1 MSDGWLRAVGRADA
15 FVPDDLEEIAMSFGA
30 PEWLWGLLLMPLLIA
45 LFVHAE
51 HRGLT
56 RLQQFVSARLL
67 PNLAGTANRPR
78 RIIRYGLLLLGL
90 ALAIVSLAQPR
101 WGYTFEDVKRKGL
114 DLLIAVDTS
123 RSMLSNDIQPNR
135 LERLKLAIQDLI
147 DQLQGDRIGLIAF
160 AGRSFLQAPLT
171 IDYDAVIEAVN
182 DLDTKT
188 IPEGGSNISSAITLA
203 TQSFGK
209 SAMGN
214 RALIIFTDGE
224 ELSGDA
230 VKTAK
235 AAADAGV
242 RIFTIGVGTPQG
254 SLIPVTGDNGE
265 TSFVKDINGQVVKSK
280 LDDKRLREVAEATGG
295 FYLHLEN
302 GPRTMQQIQT
312 EGLAK
317 MQAAEMDVRLSR
329 RPIERYEWPLGGA
342 LIALALS
349 ILVPERKRVRQRAHV
364 LTPARNVPH
373 SLAGGA
379 AKTAGAAATLLML
392 LCSSAFAMAP
402 GINAYQQG
410 KFEDAYREFQDTLK
424 SHPQSRAVDE
434 LQFDSGAAAY
444 KLKDYNKALESF
456 SQALLTPDTGLQT
469 KGHYNLGNTLYQRGE
484 TQKSD
489 DKKLSDWTNAL
500 DHYEQTL
507 KLDPQ
512 NKEAKDNYEYVKKK
526 IDELKNKKE
535 QQQQPSPSPTPPQ
548 KNKQDKKDQQ
558 QQQQQNQDQQQQQ
571 KDQQQQ
577 QQQQQQ
583 NQNQQQQKDQQQ
595 AQNQQSQN
603 GSGSDKQQKEQQQ
616 KDQSQAKNEPQK
628 KQQQQPGESPSPSP
642 GAEKQQDNQPSPS
655 PGERQAEQS
664 PSPGEGENEMP
675 SPSPG
680 EGEDENASPTP
691 AESPQKKF
699 AGEVK
704 GAGGDNSQKP
714 ADKDEQVA
722 EAEQEKEGQMS
733 ERQALALLES
743 MKDEEARVR
752 LDERK
757 VKRHVY
763 NDG

>member
-1 MSDGWLRAVGRADA
+1 MT
-15 FVPDDLEEIAMSFGA
+15 FGE
-30 PEWLWGLLLMPLLIA
+30 PEWLWGLLLIPLLIA
-45 LFVHAE
+45 LFVRAE
-51 HRGLT
+51 HRGLK

-67 PNLAGTANRPR
+67 PQLAGTVNRRR
-78 RIIRYGLLLLGL
+78 RIIRFALLLLGL

-114 DLLIAVDTS
+114 DLLVAVDTS
-123 RSMLSNDIQPNR
+123 RSMLSNDVQPNR
-135 LERLKLAIQDLI
+135 LERVKLAIQDLI
-147 DQLQGDRIGLIAF
+147 NELQGDRVGLIAF
-160 AGRSFLQAPLT
+160 AGRAFLQAPLT
-171 IDYDAVIEAVN
+171 IDYDAVIEAVT

-188 IPEGGSNISSAITLA
+188 IPEGGTNISSAITLA

-235 AAADAGV
+235 AATDAGV

-254 SLIPVTGDNGE
+254 SLIPVTSDNGE
-265 TSFVKDINGQVVKSK
+265 TSFVKDTAGQVVKSK

-302 GPRTMQQIQT
+302 GPRTMQQVQS

-349 ILVPERKRVRQRAHV
+349 ILIPERKRVRERAHV
-364 LTPARNVPH
+364 PAPARNAGRSV
-373 SLAGGA
+373 AGGPVKA
-379 AKTAGAAATLLML
+379 AGAAVAVLIL
-392 LCSSAFAMAP
+392 LCSSVFATVP

-410 KFEDAYREFQDTLK
+410 KFEDAYKEFQDTLK
-424 SHPQSRAVDE
+424 SHPQSRAEDE
-434 LQFDSGAAAY
+434 LQFDSGTAAY

-484 TQKSD
+484 MQKAD

-548 KNKQDKKDQQ
+548 KNKQNKQDQQ
-558 QQQQQNQDQQQQQ
+558 QKQQNQQNQDQQQQQ
-571 KDQQQQ
+571 KDQQQKDQKDQQQQQ

-583 NQNQQQQKDQQQ
+583 NQNQQDQKDQQQ
-595 AQNQQSQN
+595 AQNQQSQDK
-603 GSGSDKQQKEQQQ
+603 SGSDKDQKEQQQ

-642 GAEKQQDNQPSPS
+642 GAEKQQGNQPSPS
-655 PGERQAEQS
+655 PGQRQAEQS

-680 EGEDENASPTP
+680 EGEEENASPTP

-699 AGEVK
+699 AGDVK

-714 ADKDEQVA
+714 ADKNEQMAA

-763 NDG
+763 NDW

>member
-1 MSDGWLRAVGRADA
+1 MT
-15 FVPDDLEEIAMSFGA
+15 FGA
-30 PEWLWGLLLMPLLIA
+30 KEWLWGLLMIPLLIA
-45 LFVHAE
+45 LFVHSE
-51 HRGLT
+51 HRGLK

-67 PNLAGTANRPR
+67 PQLAGTVNRRR
-78 RIIRYGLLLLGL
+78 RITRFGFLLLGL

-114 DLLIAVDTS
+114 DLLVAVDTS
-123 RSMLSNDIQPNR
+123 RSMLSNDVQPNR
-135 LERLKLAIQDLI
+135 LDRVKLAIQDLI
-147 DQLQGDRIGLIAF
+147 DELQGDRVGLIAF
-160 AGRSFLQAPLT
+160 DGRAFLQAPLT
-171 IDYDAVIEAVN
+171 IDYDAVIEAVG

-188 IPEGGSNISSAITLA
+188 IPEGGTNISSAITLA

-254 SLIPVTGDNGE
+254 SLIPVTSDNGE

-280 LDDKRLREVAEATGG
+280 LDDKRLREIAQATGG

-302 GPRTMQQIQT
+302 GPRSMQQIQN

-317 MQAAEMDVRLSR
+317 MQAAAMDVRLSR
-329 RPIERYEWPLGGA
+329 RPIERYEWPLGAA

-349 ILVPERKRVRQRAHV
+349 ILIPERKRVRERAHV
-364 LTPARNVPH
+364 PAPARNAGRSV
-373 SLAGGA
+373 AGGA
-379 AKTAGAAATLLML
+379 VKATGAAVAVLVL
-392 LCSSAFAMAP
+392 LCSSVFATVP
-402 GINAYQQG
+402 GINSYQQG
-410 KFEDAYREFQDTLK
+410 KFEDAYKEFQDTLK
-424 SHPQSRAVDE
+424 SHPQSSAEDE
-434 LQFDSGAAAY
+434 LQFDSGTAAY

-456 SQALLTPDTGLQT
+456 SQALLTPDAGLQT

-484 TQKSD
+484 MQKSD

-558 QQQQQNQDQQQQQ
+558 QNQQNQDQQQQQ
-571 KDQQQQ
+571 KDQQQKDQKDQ

-583 NQNQQQQKDQQQ
+583 Q
-595 AQNQQSQN
+595 
-603 GSGSDKQQKEQQQ
+603 QQQ

-642 GAEKQQDNQPSPS
+642 GGEKKQDNQPSPS
-655 PGERQAEQS
+655 PGERRAEQS
-664 PSPGEGENEMP
+664 PSPGEGENE
-675 SPSPG
+675 
-680 EGEDENASPTP
+680 
-691 AESPQKKF
+691 
-699 AGEVK
+699 
-704 GAGGDNSQKP
+704 KP
-714 ADKDEQVA
+714 
-722 EAEQEKEGQMS
+722 
-733 ERQALALLES
+733 
-743 MKDEEARVR
+743 
-752 LDERK
+752 
-757 VKRHVY
+757 
-763 NDG
+763 

>member
-1 MSDGWLRAVGRADA
+1 MT
-15 FVPDDLEEIAMSFGA
+15 FGA
-30 PEWLWGLLLMPLLIA
+30 PEWLWGLLLVPLLIA
-45 LFVHAE
+45 IFVNAE
-51 HRGLT
+51 HRGLK

-67 PNLAGTANRPR
+67 PQLAGTVNRQR
-78 RIIRYGLLLLGL
+78 RIIRFALQLLGL
-90 ALAIVSLAQPR
+90 ALAILSLAQPR

-123 RSMLSNDIQPNR
+123 RSMLSNDVQPSR
-135 LERLKLAIQDLI
+135 LERVKLAIQDLV
-147 DQLQGDRIGLIAF
+147 DELQGDRVGLIAF

-188 IPEGGSNISSAITLA
+188 IPEGGTNISSAIELA

-230 VKTAK
+230 VKSAK

-242 RIFTIGVGTPQG
+242 RIFTVGVGTPQG

-302 GPRTMQQIQT
+302 GPRTMQQVQG

-342 LIALALS
+342 LIGLALS
-349 ILVPERKRVRQRAHV
+349 ILIPERKRVRVQATV
-364 LTPARNVPH
+364 PAPARNVPY
-373 SLAGGA
+373 SMGGGP
-379 AKTAGAAATLLML
+379 AKAAGAAAVLLIL
-392 LCSSAFAMAP
+392 LCSSAFATVP
-402 GINAYQQG
+402 GVNAYQQG
-410 KFEDAYREFQDTLK
+410 KFEDAYKEFQDTLK
-424 SHPQSRAVDE
+424 SHPQSRAEDE
-434 LQFDSGAAAY
+434 LQFDSGTAAY

-469 KGHYNLGNTLYQRGE
+469 KGHYNLGNTLYQHGE
-484 TQKSD
+484 IQKSD

-512 NKEAKDNYEYVKKK
+512 NKEAKDNYEYVKRK

-535 QQQQPSPSPTPPQ
+535 QQQPSPSPTPPQ
-548 KNKQDKKDQQ
+548 NKNQKKQDKQQ
-558 QQQQQNQDQQQQQ
+558 NQKNQDQQQQQ
-571 KDQQQQ
+571 KDQQQKDQQQKNQKDQQQ

-583 NQNQQQQKDQQQ
+583 NQNQQNQKDQQQ

-603 GSGSDKQQKEQQQ
+603 GSSNDKDQKQQQQ
-616 KDQSQAKNEPQK
+616 KDQQQAKNEPQK
-628 KQQQQPGESPSPSP
+628 KQEQQQKQPGESPSPSP
-642 GAEKQQDNQPSPS
+642 GAEKQQNNQPSPS
-655 PGERQAEQS
+655 PGQRQAEQS
-664 PSPGEGENEMP
+664 PSPGEGENETA

-680 EGEDENASPTP
+680 EGDEENASPTP

-704 GAGGDNSQKP
+704 GAAGDTSQKP
-714 ADKDEQVA
+714 ADKNDQMAA
-722 EAEQEKEGQMS
+722 EADQEKEGQMS

-763 NDG
+763 NDW